1 MSISSVLVAASC
13 IALYTAHQT
22 LTRLHPVSVN
32 LPTLRL
38 KETFVEREA
47 MEVDVVIVGA
57 GPAGLSTACRLAQ
70 ASQENGQ
77 ELSIVVVEKGSEV
90 GAHLLSGAVFEAK
103 ALTELFP
110 NWKEDGAPLNTPVT
124 RDDIFYLTGA
134 EKGIKVPNLFVPK
147 TMHNEGK
154 DRKSTR
160 LNSSHVAISYAV
172 FCLK

>member
-47 MEVDVVIVGA
+47 MEVDVDIVGA

-70 ASQENGQ
+70 VGQENDQ

-90 GAHLLSGAVFEAK
+90 GAHILSRAVLEPK
-103 ALTELFP
+103 ALDELFP
-110 NWKEDGAPLNTPVT
+110 KWKEEGAPLETAVT
-124 RDDIFYLTGA
+124 GDDIYYFTGA

-147 TMHNEGK
+147 TMHNEGNYIVSMGNVC
-154 DRKSTR
+154 RW
-160 LNSSHVAISYAV
+160 L
-172 FCLK
+172 